1 MSAMGAK
8 GFWRGV
14 VVAWSVLVWC
24 ALWSD
29 FSLANVVWG
38 AVIGAASLRL
48 LPVHP
53 GAGEVT
59 VRPLRLVAYL
69 LYGAWSLVASSFAVA
84 WEVVTPGNPARQG
97 IVEAPL
103 RNRSRGV
110 TTMIAN
116 TVSLTPGTLTLEVRG
131 EPPSLFVHV
140 MQLGDP
146 EDVRAEVRRLEDLA
160 LRAFPTVPTV
170 PATTATTATADD
182 ATEES
187 P

>member
-1 MSAMGAK
+1 MSVMSVMSAK
-8 GFWRGV
+8 WFWRVV

-29 FSLANVVWG
+29 FSIANVVWG

-53 GAGEVT
+53 GASEVT

-69 LYGAWSLVASSFAVA
+69 LYGAWSLVQSSAAVA
-84 WEVVTPGNPARQG
+84 WEVITPGHPVKQG

-110 TTMIAN
+110 TTLIAN
-116 TVSLTPGTLTLEVRG
+116 TVSLTPGTLTLEVRR

-140 MQLGDP
+140 MQLGAP

-160 LRAFPTVPTV
+160 LRAFPAVPT
-170 PATTATTATADD
+170 AADD
-182 ATEES
+182 TAADDTPEES